1 MYVMFVWQPQI
12 RPQRR
17 QVQFT
22 YLLTY
27 TENAFSA
34 LTLLVGRQEGHPACK
49 KQSGGV
55 LAWLS
60 ARSKMRTCIWPS
72 WCHCHSLTLA
82 SVKSRLVLPFWYRL
96 TWVVPEKGPLIVC
109 VCVCVCVWYLHR
121 HTQTTERT
129 TCMACL
135 ENEIFSDFDF
145 AKRCCTT
152 GRHVESA
159 CLCSDIYAGRSCILI
174 VQPSTFESIMHT
186 RTVVLL
192 NNLWCVQF
200 Q

>member
-96 TWVVPEKGPLIVC
+96 TWVVPEKGPLIGC
-109 VCVCVCVWYLHR
+109 VCVCVCVVL
-121 HTQTTERT
+121 TQTYADHGTYNMHGVPRKRDFLRFWFCKT
-129 TCMACL
+129 MLHYWQTCWKCL
-135 ENEIFSDFDF
+135 SLLWHLCRKKLYIN
-145 AKRCCTT
+145 
-152 GRHVESA
+152 SA
-159 CLCSDIYAGRSCILI
+159 A
-174 VQPSTFESIMHT
+174 
-186 RTVVLL
+186 
-192 NNLWCVQF
+192 
-200 Q
+200 

>member
-1 MYVMFVWQPQI
+1 MVVCTEQGADLHMTQLMPLPLTDSCFSKIQI
-12 RPQRR
+12 G
-17 QVQFT
+17 FT
-22 YLLTY
+22 
-27 TENAFSA
+27 F
-34 LTLLVGRQEGHPACK
+34 LVPADLGSPGK
-49 KQSGGV
+49 RAVNG
-55 LAWLS
+55 
-60 ARSKMRTCIWPS
+60 
-72 WCHCHSLTLA
+72 
-82 SVKSRLVLPFWYRL
+82 
-96 TWVVPEKGPLIVC
+96 
-109 VCVCVCVWYLHR
+109 VCVWYLHR

-192 NNLWCVQF
+192 NNL
-200 Q
+200 